1 LRIRI
6 ALPRALLALLCIAA
20 TPAPAQQHEHGAGA
34 PAGGQSEHVPPDPPA
49 SELPPLEHHD
59 LMRMM
64 AMDDAALQGS
74 LRVDELE
81 LRARD
86 RGSGVGWDVQAWFG
100 GDYHK
105 LWLKTEGDARAGT
118 VHDARTEVLWDRAA
132 SRWWNLQAGLRHD
145 SGSGP
150 ARDWATLGVRGVAP
164 FFIELDAAAYLGEQ
178 GRTAARLAAHQDW
191 LLTQRLVLQPS
202 LELDAYGKADPARSL
217 GSGVA
222 QLRVGLRLR
231 YELRREFAPYAG
243 VQWERSVGATA
254 GLRRA
259 AGEDAGEVY
268 AVAGLRFWF

>member
-1 LRIRI
+1 LRIRA
-6 ALPRALLALLCIAA
+6 ALPRTLLALACLAS
-20 TPAPAQQHEHGAGA
+20 APVSAQQHEHGSGA
-34 PAGGQSEHVPPDPPA
+34 PAAGQGEHVPPDPPA
-49 SELPPLEHHD
+49 SELPALAPHD

-74 LRVDELE
+74 LLVDELE
-81 LRARD
+81 RRA
-86 RGSGVGWDVQAWFG
+86 SGVGWDVQAWFG

-105 LWLKTEGDARAGT
+105 LWVKAEGDARDGK

-145 SGSGP
+145 SGEGP
-150 ARDWATLGVRGVAP
+150 GRDWAALGVRGIAP

-178 GRTAARLAAHQDW
+178 GRTAARLALHQDW

-202 LELDAYGKADPARSL
+202 LEVDAYGKADPARSL
-217 GSGVA
+217 GSGIA

-243 VQWERSVGATA
+243 LQWERAIGATA
-254 GLRRA
+254 DLRRA
-259 AGEDAGEVY
+259 AGEDAGDVH